1 MTVMRDNYMLEEIVA
16 FKAVE
21 TAQRKSHHSLGS
33 LERRIADA
41 RAPRAF
47 AQAIATSSVA
57 VIAEAKY
64 RSPSKGVLRA
74 DYDPLA
80 LAHAYQAGGA
90 SALSV
95 LADSRFFGNAPYV
108 VGLLANAPGLNLPVM
123 YKDFIVD
130 EFQVYEA
137 RALGA
142 DAILIIVRILSP
154 ETFRRLYTLALELG
168 LDVLVETFDE
178 ADIDQALSV
187 GAGIVGIN
195 NRDLDT
201 FKVNFDRT
209 AELFELLP
217 GQVIGVAESGITG
230 VADFN
235 RINTI
240 GFRAALMGEYL
251 LGAEDPTRQLRLLT
265 AGGDP
270 N

>member
-1 MTVMRDNYMLEEIVA
+1 MLEEIVA
-16 FKAVE
+16 FKAIE
-21 TAQRKSHHSLGS
+21 TAQRKANHSLVS
-33 LERRIADA
+33 LERRIASA

-47 AQAIATSSVA
+47 AQAIRASGLA

-74 DYDPLA
+74 DYDPLP
-80 LAHAYQAGGA
+80 LAHAYQSGGA

-95 LADSRFFGNAPYV
+95 LADSRFFGNALYV

-142 DAILIIVRILSP
+142 DAILIIVRILP
-154 ETFRRLYTLALELG
+154 FDTFRRLYTLALELG

-178 ADIDQALSV
+178 GDIDHTLNV

-209 AELFELLP
+209 AELFELLL
-217 GQVIGVAESGITG
+217 GHVVGVAESGISG
-230 VADFN
+230 AADFN

-240 GFRAALMGEYL
+240 GFRAALIGEFL
-251 LGAEDPTRQLRLLT
+251 LGAEDPSRQLRSLT
-265 AGGDP
+265 AGGAP